1 MPESGHELNKK
12 DNKEHNLWKSVQPC
26 LICMF
31 FLQANQCLAYFKNDV
46 HANLLTKSASMTV
59 SMTNPTDGTS
69 MPLPAMV
76 TSEVLWRC
84 WIGQSLAS
92 LGKSRKQKRQNNH
105 DFNKSHLG
113 CFAQH
118 SHIHTFCG
126 SCICKRLHD
135 RESHHPQHFITTKRP
150 AMFLAPPDFSTLDK
164 QLEKSPL
171 IFYTLCGAQKN
182 PSCCAFKVMTMNI
195 LTKGQAEAQQ
205 SASCCKCWQTSIK
218 SAATPSLD
226 CRAGILWQ
234 ILRLKNQAHYHLL
247 QQQHETSWQKKAQI
261 KIESM
266 QWNPPIVPNQSV
278 GKIFL
283 IDPLVLECRV
293 GKVHDKVLRSP
304 HRVDLSWSIKFA
316 EIQNGPLTQLCLQ
329 MHYEINQSKV
339 ILKNVS
345 MCQFWR
351 PHPKHHISI
360 HLEFGKWAH
369 QLQDLPQARALPS
382 VLLFVPV
389 KPILAQPRD
398 FGQQIFWLFTF
409 FNLYMI
415 LWM

>member
-1 MPESGHELNKK
+1 MISIR
-12 DNKEHNLWKSVQPC
+12 VT
-26 LICMF
+26 
-31 FLQANQCLAYFKNDV
+31 LA
-46 HANLLTKSASMTV
+46 
-59 SMTNPTDGTS
+59 
-69 MPLPAMV
+69 
-76 TSEVLWRC
+76 
-84 WIGQSLAS
+84 AS
-92 LGKSRKQKRQNNH
+92 LSIVTFIRSVEAASAR
-105 DFNKSHLG
+105 DFVTGSPITPNISSPQRG
-113 CFAQH
+113 RPCFW
-118 SHIHTFCG
+118 
-126 SCICKRLHD
+126 LH
-135 RESHHPQHFITTKRP
+135 
-150 AMFLAPPDFSTLDK
+150 
-164 QLEKSPL
+164 L
-171 IFYTLCGAQKN
+171 IFQHWINNWKNHHWYFTLCVGLQKN
-182 PSCCAFKVMTMNI
+182 PSCCAFKMMTMKI

-205 SASCCKCWQTSIK
+205 SAACCKCWQTSIK